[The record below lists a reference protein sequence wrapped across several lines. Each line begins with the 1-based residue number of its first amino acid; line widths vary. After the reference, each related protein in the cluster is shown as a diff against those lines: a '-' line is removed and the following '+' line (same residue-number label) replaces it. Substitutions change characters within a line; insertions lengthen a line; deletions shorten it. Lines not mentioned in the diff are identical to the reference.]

1 MVWGRAGAIR
11 RVGLTLAAAIGMA
24 VLGADWARAQTPVQQ
39 DVPPMPPA
47 GTTQNGTDHTLAD
60 PAWMDRATGETND
73 ATRDS
78 SRRPE
83 STLQMESARG
93 RQGEFPA
100 LLLPPAKPTE
110 FQRIVA
116 KSAGE
121 MVPIFGANLFR
132 TTPSTFAP
140 VDNIPVTPDY
150 PIGPGDELR
159 VQIWGEIDQRGTYV
173 VDRTGAIQMPEVG
186 TLHVAGLQFSQVTP
200 FLKSHLRRVY
210 RNFDVNVN
218 MGQLRSMQIFVT
230 GKARQPG
237 SYTIGSMSTLLNALF
252 AAGGPLPEGSL
263 RDIQVKRDGQTVM
276 RFDLYD
282 MILHGDKSKD
292 VRLEPGDLIFIPDV
306 GPQVAVVGSVK
317 TPAVYELRAE
327 KTFAQAIALAGGE
340 TNTASAEPVRVE
352 RISHHLERSGLDVD
366 LSHESDEP
374 VQDGD
379 IIAVRS
385 IMPRFDATVTLRG
398 NVARPGR
405 RAWKPGMHVSDLIP
419 NSQALVTP
427 DYYNR
432 QNELGLVVKDRP
444 DNRDRSDDR
453 DRPDNPTEGSVSL
466 GTAGGDTSYR
476 ADRAIAGAATRAA
489 TVTNTGQLTAAGSR
503 ANPGEPSVATS
514 AGDALAQ
521 GNMRFKPKTDVAL
534 SAPEID
540 WNYAVIER
548 QNDTT
553 LTTMLLPF
561 NLGDAV
567 LRHEAAQDLP
577 LLPGDVVTVFS
588 TADIRVPSAQ
598 QTKFVKLE
606 GEFVN
611 AGVYSVLPG
620 ETLRQL
626 LARAGGL
633 TPDADLF
640 ASEFTRESVRRL
652 QEERLR
658 EYANML
664 ESESTQRIS
673 AQRASA
679 VGERDVESAQS
690 AELAARSV
698 VTQLR
703 QLQASGRIV
712 MRLAPESKGIDAIPE
727 MTLEDGDRFL
737 VPKAPA
743 FVSVSGNVY
752 NPSALGY
759 DPTQRLKDYLEEA
772 GSPNRTADKSR
783 EFILRANGSVISRL
797 DAHGK
802 RGKFD
807 ELPVYPGDT
816 IVVPP
821 KYVTNSLTRNLLNAS
836 TIFEGF
842 GLGAAAINLL
852 Q

>member
-1 MVWGRAGAIR
+1 MRRR
-11 RVGLTLAAAIGMA
+11 RVTLAMGILILVTG
-24 VLGADWARAQTPVQQ
+24 LARAQTPVPQ
-39 DVPPMPPA
+39 DGQPVPSASSTEA
-47 GTTQNGTDHTLAD
+47 GAELDG
-60 PAWMDRATGETND
+60 MDRATANQTKELPQGIAKPGEPVHPRLQD
-73 ATRDS
+73 EL
-78 SRRPE
+78 PLV
-83 STLQMESARG
+83 TL
-93 RQGEFPA
+93 PA
-100 LLLPPAKPTE
+100 AKPTD

-116 KSAGE
+116 KSFGE
-121 MVPIFGANLFR
+121 MPPIFGTDLFR
-132 TTPSTFAP
+132 VPPSTFAP

-150 PIGPGDELR
+150 TIGPGDELR

-173 VDRTGAIQMPEVG
+173 VDRTGAIAMPEVG
-186 TLHVAGLQFSQVTP
+186 TLHVAGMQFSQVTP

-218 MGQLRSMQIFVT
+218 LGQLRSMQIFVT

-263 RDIQVKRDGQTVM
+263 RDIQVKRDGQTVTH
-276 RFDLYD
+276 FDLYD

-292 VRLEPGDLIFIPDV
+292 IRLAPGDLIFIPDV

-317 TPAVYELRAE
+317 TPAVYELRGE
-327 KTFAQAIALAGGE
+327 KSFSEAIALSGGE

-366 LSHESDEP
+366 LRREGDEP
-374 VQDGD
+374 LQDGD
-379 IIAVRS
+379 IIQVRS
-385 IMPRFDATVTLRG
+385 IMPRFEATVTLRG

-405 RAWKPGMHVSDLIP
+405 RAWKPGMRVSDLIP
-419 NSQALVTP
+419 NSQTLVTQ
-427 DYYNR
+427 DYYDR
-432 QNELGLVVKDRP
+432 QNELGLAVKDRT
-444 DNRDRSDDR
+444 DTATTLEQSDRR
-453 DRPDNPTEGSVSL
+453 TEGSVSL
-466 GTAGGDTSYR
+466 RTAQGDSSDLAGTNAGQL
-476 ADRAIAGAATRAA
+476 AGADPHATP
-489 TVTNTGQLTAAGSR
+489 GS
-503 ANPGEPSVATS
+503 ASVATS
-514 AGDALAQ
+514 AGEALTLDSI
-521 GNMRFKPKTDVAL
+521 RFKAKTDVVL
-534 SAPEID
+534 NAPDVD

-548 QNDTT
+548 QNETT
-553 LTTMLLPF
+553 LTTTLLPF
-561 NLGDAV
+561 NLGDVV
-567 LRHEAAQDLP
+567 LRHEAAQDLA

-588 TADIRVPSAQ
+588 KADIRGPSAQ

-611 AGVYSVLPG
+611 AGVYSVMPG

-633 TPDADLF
+633 TSDADLF

-652 QEERLR
+652 QQERLR

-673 AQRASA
+673 AERASA
-679 VGERDVESAQS
+679 VAQRDVDAALSSEV
-690 AELAARSV
+690 AARSV

-703 QLQASGRIV
+703 QMQASGRIV
-712 MRLAPESKGIDAIPE
+712 MRIAPESRGINAIPDIA
-727 MTLEDGDRFL
+727 LEDGDRFL
-737 VPKAPA
+737 VPKAPS

-752 NPSALGY
+752 NPSALEY
-759 DPTQRLKDYLEEA
+759 DSSQRIKDYLEQA
-772 GSPNRTADKSR
+772 GSPNRMADKGR

-797 DAHGK
+797 DARGK

-807 ELPVYPGDT
+807 DLPVYPGDT

-842 GLGAAAINLL
+842 GLGAAAINLF